1 MCNKDDKQTS
11 CLMEPNSHDV
21 VCMEIYEPVCGCDG
35 ITYSNTCYATARGV
49 LTWKEGEC
57 LN

>member
-21 VCMEIYEPVCGCDG
+21 ACIEIYEPVCGCDG
-35 ITYSNTCYATARGV
+35 ITYSNTCYAKRAGLV
-49 LTWKEGEC
+49 SWKDGEC
-57 LN
+57 I